1 MGFATVLLD
10 IARETSKWAYENKPK
25 TSQFSVRG
33 KKKKE
38 RDYYTLHTHTY
49 QPESRNIIVFI
60 IVFTCCDPLFFLVP
74 GLQNNMTCNTIGRGT
89 L

>member
-25 TSQFSVRG
+25 TSDFSVCG

-38 RDYYTLHTHTY
+38 RDFYTLHTHKY
-49 QPESRNIIVFI
+49 HPESKNIIVFI
-60 IVFTCCDPLFFLVP
+60 IVFICYDPFLF
-74 GLQNNMTCNTIGRGT
+74 
-89 L
+89 